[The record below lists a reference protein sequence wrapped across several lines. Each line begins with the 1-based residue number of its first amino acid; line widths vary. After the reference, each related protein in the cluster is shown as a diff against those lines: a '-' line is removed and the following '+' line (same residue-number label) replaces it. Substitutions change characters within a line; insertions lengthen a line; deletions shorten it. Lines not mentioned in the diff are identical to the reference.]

1 MELQKKYNMATNYT
15 LTFDEKVRGWTSF
28 HSFYPEYMVNMNN
41 EFFTFKDGQIYVH
54 NQQEGARNTFYG
66 EAGNTEVEFVM
77 NESPSDV
84 KILKAI
90 SLESNDKTWDATI
103 TTDLDQGHIN
113 KESLEDKEGL
123 NYAYIR
129 RNSNADIDTSL
140 LSVQGIGEM
149 SSLNSNTL
157 TFGYM
162 PNNICVGDTAYYMV
176 NDEYVKIGLIDTLT
190 GDTLIIDSLF
200 SVPNPGDFIFCVKNS
215 IAESYGLKG
224 YYASLRL
231 TTEST
236 DPCELFAVNTEVV
249 KSFP

>member
-1 MELQKKYNMATNYT
+1 MEPQKQYNMATNHT
-15 LTFDEKVRGWTSF
+15 LTYDEKVRGWTSF

-66 EAGNTEVEFVM
+66 DEGNTEVEFVM

-90 SLESNDKTWDATI
+90 SLESNNKTWDATI
-103 TTDLDQGHIN
+103 TTDLDKGHVD
-113 KESLEDKEGL
+113 KSSLEDKEGL

-129 RNSNADIDTSL
+129 RDSDADIDTSL

-149 SSLNSNTL
+149 VSVSGTTL
-157 TFGYM
+157 TFTSV
-162 PNNICVGDTAYYMV
+162 PNNINVGDIAYYIV
-176 NDEYVKIGLIDTLT
+176 NDEYVKIGVIDSKTDSTFDVDTLAST
-190 GDTLIIDSLF
+190 PNAGNFIF
-200 SVPNPGDFIFCVKNS
+200 SVKNNV
-215 IAESYGLKG
+215 AESYGLKG
-224 YYASLRL
+224 YFAKIRMTS
-231 TTEST
+231 EST